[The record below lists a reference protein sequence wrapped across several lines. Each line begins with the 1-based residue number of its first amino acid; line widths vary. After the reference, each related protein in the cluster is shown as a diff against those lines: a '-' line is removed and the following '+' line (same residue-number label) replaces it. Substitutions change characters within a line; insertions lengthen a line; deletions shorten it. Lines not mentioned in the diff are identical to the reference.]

1 MSIQVVCPNGHV
13 LKVKSK
19 YGGKVGF
26 CPFCNSRLEIPDR
39 KRART
44 GQPRESSLSGLS
56 INMPDDVKDWKP
68 PSDAD
73 DIEKICAKCHKGIP
87 QDAAVC
93 PHCHTYI
100 ARLLD

>member
-19 YGGKVGF
+19 YGGKVGL
-26 CPFCNSRLEIPDR
+26 CPVCNSRLEIPEHEGA
-39 KRART
+39 RAA
-44 GQPRESSLSGLS
+44 QPSSLSGLS
-56 INMPDDVKDWKP
+56 INVPDFTKGWQP
-68 PSDAD
+68 PRDTD
-73 DIEKICAKCHKGIP
+73 EVEKICAKCHKNVP